1 MDTNMVLR
9 DGSADFTADESLTA
23 VVVGPMT
30 RPMTLC
36 VMVPEVSA
44 GGDTLDV
51 ELEFNDDGSTQ
62 IDNANMKQIA
72 AAGMFTIPFYTNHKY
87 LLVKLNGTDGGGA
100 ALDLGAVKVWIA
112 PAGRYDAVGDS

>member
-1 MDTNMVLR
+1 MDTNLVLR

-30 RPMTLC
+30 RPMQLN
-36 VMVPEVSA
+36 VLVPEVSA

-62 IDNANMKQIA
+62 IDNQNMKQIT
-72 AAGMFTIPFYTNHKY
+72 AAGMFSIPFFTHHKY

-100 ALDLGAVKVWIA
+100 ALDLGAVKVWIS
-112 PAGRYDAVGDS
+112 PTGRYDAVGDN

>member
-1 MDTNMVLR
+1 MVLR

-23 VVVGPMT
+23 IVVGPMN
-30 RPMTLC
+30 RPMTLH
-36 VMVPEVSA
+36 VLVPEVSA

-72 AAGMFTIPFYTNHKY
+72 AAGVYSIPFYTHHKY

-100 ALDLGAVKVWIA
+100 ALDLGAVKVWVS
-112 PAGRYDAVGDS
+112 PAGRYDAVGDN